1 MIRRLYRV
9 PGRTEVVVNVIED
22 LHWMDEGSEAI
33 LAEMVGAVEGTAT
46 LAVVN
51 FRPEYDA
58 AWADSPV
65 YRRISLMP
73 LGPDS
78 TRELLADLA
87 GGDPSLDGLADL
99 IHERTGGN
107 PFFIEEVVR
116 ELVEAGNLEGER
128 GSYRLTKPVEDTGV
142 PATVQAILAARI
154 DRLAAAK
161 ALLQAAA
168 VIGKEVPEPALR
180 IVSGLD
186 DEALAE
192 GLKELIGAGFLY
204 EAEIYPERVLAFS
217 HPLTREVAYGS
228 QLGEQRAIAHAATA
242 QAHDRA
248 QPRPPRRARGADRPA
263 PGAGRRDA
271 GGGALERP
279 RRTLGR
285 LQPSA

>member
-1 MIRRLYRV
+1 
-9 PGRTEVVVNVIED
+9 
-22 LHWMDEGSEAI
+22 
-33 LAEMVGAVEGTAT
+33 
-46 LAVVN
+46 
-51 FRPEYDA
+51 
-58 AWADSPV
+58 
-65 YRRISLMP
+65 MP
-73 LGPDS
+73 LGPES

-87 GGDPSLDGLADL
+87 GGDPSIDGLAEL

-128 GSYRLTKPVEDTGV
+128 GAYRLTKPVEDTGV

-192 GLKELIGAGFLY
+192 GLKELIARRLPVRGRDLPRAGAG
-204 EAEIYPERVLAFS
+204 
-217 HPLTREVAYGS
+217 
-228 QLGEQRAIAHAATA
+228 
-242 QAHDRA
+242 
-248 QPRPPRRARGADRPA
+248 
-263 PGAGRRDA
+263 
-271 GGGALERP
+271 
-279 RRTLGR
+279 
-285 LQPSA
+285 LQPSTDARGRLRLPARASSGPPRMRRRPER